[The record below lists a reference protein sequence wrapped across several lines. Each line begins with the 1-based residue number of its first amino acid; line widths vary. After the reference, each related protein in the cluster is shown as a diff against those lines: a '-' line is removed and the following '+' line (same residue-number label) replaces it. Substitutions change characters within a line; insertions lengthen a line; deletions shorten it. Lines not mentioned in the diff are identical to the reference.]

1 MANGV
6 TSLLDTNALVDC
18 KRLET
23 EKVDTGDAAA
33 FDEFMSFLSSK

>member
-6 TSLLDTNALVDC
+6 TSLLDFNALVDC

-23 EKVDTGDAAA
+23 EKVDIGDAAA
-33 FDEFMSFLSSK
+33 FDDFMSFLSFK